1 MRMGIWSVVGLCLGI
16 AACKPLY
23 GGPPEHIHTAGDV
36 KPHPAD
42 PPPPPTIY
50 HEECQASFQD
60 DPHKWNPKPKAAVPL
75 IETGDTAL
83 ASSDKAK
90 EETAKVGLIRDAID
104 KYRLALQKDP
114 YSADAT
120 LKLAVAYDKVLYKG
134 CALAMLKRLASLAAN
149 PKFATDT
156 SHALGAIGDN
166 GTWFKGYRKDAMQA
180 AGL

>member
-1 MRMGIWSVVGLCLGI
+1 MRMGIWSVVGLCVGL
-16 AACKPLY
+16 AACNLY
-23 GGPPEHIHTAGDV
+23 GGPPERIHTAGDV
-36 KPHPAD
+36 KLHPKD
-42 PPPPPTIY
+42 PPPPPPVY
-50 HEECQASFQD
+50 REECQASFQD
-60 DPHKWNPKPKAAVPL
+60 DPGKWHPQPKLAVPL

-83 ASSDKAK
+83 ASSDKTK

-134 CALAMLKRLASLAAN
+134 CALAMLKRLASLANN
-149 PKFATDT
+149 PKFATAT